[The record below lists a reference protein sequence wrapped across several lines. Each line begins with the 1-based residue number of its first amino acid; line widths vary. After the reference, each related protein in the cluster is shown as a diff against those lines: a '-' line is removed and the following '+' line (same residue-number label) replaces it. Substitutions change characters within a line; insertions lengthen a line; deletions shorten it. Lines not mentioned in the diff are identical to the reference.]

1 MLYPIWISFRQTRD
15 VRRLDSRGVAQKILS
30 EIEIPLL
37 DQAVA
42 QRGYALVLGR
52 PCAAPER
59 GVAAIL
65 RAWRPGMRLRNTHVP
80 EIAVAG
86 CPAWLTA
93 ALDAGAA
100 DAVSHPVNPY
110 ELAARVDVR
119 VRSHMPG
126 DTRIGDLRIDRVHRA
141 VARAGL
147 SIPLVPREF
156 ALLLYL
162 AERHG
167 EFVSRRELLE
177 QVWGL
182 GFDPGT
188 NVVAVHV
195 SKLRAKID
203 RGFAAPMIRGV
214 KGLGYRLDAA

>member
-1 MLYPIWISFRQTRD
+1 ME
-15 VRRLDSRGVAQKILS
+15 QKILS
-30 EIEIPLL
+30 EIDIPLL
-37 DQAVA
+37 DYAVA
-42 QRGYALVLGR
+42 QRGYALVLGKSS
-52 PCAAPER
+52 AAPDR
-59 GVAAIL
+59 DVAAVL
-65 RAWRPGMRLRNTHVP
+65 RAWGPGIRICSSRVP

-100 DAVSHPVNPY
+100 DAVSHPVDPF
-110 ELAARVDVR
+110 ELAARVDMR

-126 DTRIGDLRIDRVHRA
+126 ETRIGDLRIDRVRRE
-141 VARAGL
+141 VTRAGL
-147 SIPLVPREF
+147 RIPLVPREF
-156 ALLLYL
+156 ALLTYL
-162 AERHG
+162 AERRG

-182 GFDPGT
+182 RFDPGT

-203 RGFAAPMIRGV
+203 RGFTTPMIRGA
-214 KGLGYRLDAA
+214 KGLGYRLDAV

>member
-1 MLYPIWISFRQTRD
+1 M
-15 VRRLDSRGVAQKILS
+15 AQKILS

-42 QRGYALVLGR
+42 QRGYALVLGG
-52 PCAAPER
+52 PCAAPDR

-65 RAWRPGMRLRNTHVP
+65 RAWRPGMRIHNTHVP

-86 CPAWLTA
+86 CAAWLTA

-100 DAVSHPVNPY
+100 DAVSYPVNPY
-110 ELAARVDVR
+110 ELAARLDVR

-126 DTRIGDLRIDRVHRA
+126 DTRIGDLRIDRVRRTI
-141 VARAGL
+141 ARAGIP
-147 SIPLVPREF
+147 IPLVPREF

-182 GFDPGT
+182 RFDPGT

>member
-1 MLYPIWISFRQTRD
+1 ME
-15 VRRLDSRGVAQKILS
+15 QKILS
-30 EIEIPLL
+30 EIDIPLL
-37 DQAVA
+37 DHAIA
-42 QRGYALVLGR
+42 QRGYALVLGTSSG
-52 PCAAPER
+52 APDR
-59 GVAAIL
+59 DVAAVL
-65 RAWRPGMRLRNTHVP
+65 RAWAPGIRIRSTRVP
-80 EIAVAG
+80 EIAVAD
-86 CPAWLTA
+86 CAAWLTA

-100 DAVSHPVNPY
+100 DAVSHPVNPF

-119 VRSHMPG
+119 VRSHIPG
-126 DTRIGDLRIDRVHRA
+126 DTRIGDLRIDRVRRA

-167 EFVSRRELLE
+167 EYVSRRELLE

-182 GFDPGT
+182 RFDPGT

-195 SKLRAKID
+195 SKLRAKLD
-203 RGFAAPMIRGV
+203 RGFSNPMILGV
-214 KGLGYRLDAA
+214 KGLGYRLDAV

>member
-1 MLYPIWISFRQTRD
+1 ME
-15 VRRLDSRGVAQKILS
+15 QKILS
-30 EIEIPLL
+30 EIDIPLL
-37 DQAVA
+37 DHAIA
-42 QRGYALVLGR
+42 QRGYALVLGK
-52 PCAAPER
+52 PAAAPDR
-59 GVAAIL
+59 DVAAVL
-65 RAWRPGMRLRNTHVP
+65 RAWEPGIRIRSRVP
-80 EIAVAG
+80 EIAVAD
-86 CPAWLTA
+86 CPAWLAA

-100 DAVSHPVNPY
+100 DAVSHPVNPF

-141 VARAGL
+141 VARAGIP
-147 SIPLVPREF
+147 IPLVPREF

-162 AERHG
+162 VERRG

-182 GFDPGT
+182 RFDPGT

-203 RGFAAPMIRGV
+203 RGFATPMIRGA
-214 KGLGYRLDAA
+214 KGLGYCLDAA

>member
-1 MLYPIWISFRQTRD
+1 M
-15 VRRLDSRGVAQKILS
+15 AQKILS

-52 PCAAPER
+52 PCAAPDR

-65 RAWRPGMRLRNTHVP
+65 RAWRPGMRIRSTHVP

-86 CPAWLTA
+86 CAAWLTA

-100 DAVSHPVNPY
+100 DAVSYPVNPY
-110 ELAARVDVR
+110 ELAARLDVR

-126 DTRIGDLRIDRVHRA
+126 DTRIGDLRIDRVRRTI
-141 VARAGL
+141 ARAGIP
-147 SIPLVPREF
+147 IPLVPREF

-182 GFDPGT
+182 RFDPGT
-188 NVVAVHV
+188 NVVAVHI

>member
-1 MLYPIWISFRQTRD
+1 ME
-15 VRRLDSRGVAQKILS
+15 QKILS
-30 EIEIPLL
+30 EIDIPLL
-37 DQAVA
+37 DHAIA
-42 QRGYALVLGR
+42 QRGYALVLGE
-52 PCAAPER
+52 PCSAPDR
-59 GVAAIL
+59 DVAAVL
-65 RAWRPGMRLRNTHVP
+65 RKWRPGIRIRSSRIP

-86 CPAWLTA
+86 CAAWLAA

-100 DAVSHPVNPY
+100 DAVSHPVNPF

-126 DTRIGDLRIDRVHRA
+126 DTRIGDLRIDRVHRT

-147 SIPLVPREF
+147 PVPLVAREF

-162 AERHG
+162 VERRG

-182 GFDPGT
+182 RFDPGT

-203 RGFAAPMIRGV
+203 RGFASPVIRGV
-214 KGLGYRLDAA
+214 KGLGYRFDAV

>member
-1 MLYPIWISFRQTRD
+1 M
-15 VRRLDSRGVAQKILS
+15 GKKILS
-30 EIEIPLL
+30 EIDIPLL
-37 DQAVA
+37 DQAIA
-42 QRGYALVLGR
+42 QRGYALVLGQ
-52 PCAAPER
+52 PSAAPDR
-59 GVAAIL
+59 DVAAIL
-65 RAWRPGMRLRNTHVP
+65 RTWGPGTRFRSTRVP

-86 CPAWLTA
+86 SAASLTA

-100 DAVSHPVNPY
+100 DAVSHPVDPY

-119 VRSHMPG
+119 VRSHLPG
-126 DTRIGDLRIDRVHRA
+126 ETRIGELRIDRVHRV

-147 SIPLVPREF
+147 QIPLVPREF

-162 AERHG
+162 AERRG
-167 EFVSRRELLE
+167 DFVSRRELLE

-182 GFDPGT
+182 RFDPGT

-203 RGFAAPMIRGV
+203 RGFATPMIRGA
-214 KGLGYRLDAA
+214 KGLGYRLDAV

>member
-1 MLYPIWISFRQTRD
+1 M
-15 VRRLDSRGVAQKILS
+15 GQKILS
-30 EIEIPLL
+30 EIDIPLL

-42 QRGYALVLGR
+42 QRGYALVLGKS
-52 PCAAPER
+52 CAMPDR
-59 GVAAIL
+59 DVAAIL
-65 RAWRPGMRLRNTHVP
+65 RAWRPGIRIHGSHVP

-100 DAVSHPVNPY
+100 DAVSHPVNAY

-126 DTRIGDLRIDRVHRA
+126 DTRFGDLRIDRVNRK
-141 VARAGL
+141 VARAGVP
-147 SIPLVPREF
+147 IPLVPREF
-156 ALLLYL
+156 AVLLHL
-162 AERHG
+162 AERRG

-182 GFDPGT
+182 RFDPGT
-188 NVVAVHV
+188 NVVAVHI

-203 RGFAAPMIRGV
+203 RGFASPMIRGV
-214 KGLGYRLDAA
+214 KGLGYRLDAV

>member
-1 MLYPIWISFRQTRD
+1 MGP
-15 VRRLDSRGVAQKILS
+15 KILS
-30 EIEIPLL
+30 EIDIPLL
-37 DQAVA
+37 DRAIA
-42 QRGYALVLGR
+42 QRGYALVLGQPLVLPDR
-52 PCAAPER
+52 D
-59 GVAAIL
+59 VAAVL
-65 RAWRPGMRLRNTHVP
+65 RAWGPGIRIRNTRIP

-86 CPAWLTA
+86 CAAWLAA

-100 DAVSHPVNPY
+100 DAVAHPVDPF

-126 DTRIGDLRIDRVHRA
+126 ETRIGDLTIDRVRRR
-141 VARAGL
+141 VERAGRP
-147 SIPLVPREF
+147 IPLVAREF

-162 AERHG
+162 VERRG

-182 GFDPGT
+182 RFDPGT

-203 RGFAAPMIRGV
+203 RDFAVPLIHSA

>member
-1 MLYPIWISFRQTRD
+1 M
-15 VRRLDSRGVAQKILS
+15 GQKILS
-30 EIEIPLL
+30 EIDIPLL

-42 QRGYALVLGR
+42 QRGYALVLKR
-52 PCAAPER
+52 PVALADR
-59 GVAAIL
+59 DVAAVL
-65 RAWRPGMRLRNTHVP
+65 RVWGPGIRIRNTRVP

-86 CPAWLTA
+86 CAAWLPA

-100 DAVSHPVNPY
+100 DAVAHPVNPF

-119 VRSHMPG
+119 IRSHMPG
-126 DTRIGDLRIDRVHRA
+126 ETRIGDLTIDRIRRQVE
-141 VARAGL
+141 RAGRP
-147 SIPLVPREF
+147 IPLVAREF

-162 AERHG
+162 AERRG

-182 GFDPGT
+182 RFDPGT

-203 RGFAAPMIRGV
+203 RDFAAPMIRSA
-214 KGLGYRLDAA
+214 KGLGYRLDAV

>member
-1 MLYPIWISFRQTRD
+1 ME
-15 VRRLDSRGVAQKILS
+15 QKILS
-30 EIEIPLL
+30 EIDIPLL
-37 DQAVA
+37 DQAIA
-42 QRGYALVLGR
+42 QRGYALVLGS
-52 PCAAPER
+52 PCTAPGR
-59 GVAAIL
+59 DVAAVL
-65 RAWRPGMRLRNTHVP
+65 RAWGPGIRIRSTHVP
-80 EIAVAG
+80 EIAVAR
-86 CPAWLTA
+86 CAAWLAA

-100 DAVSHPVNPY
+100 DAVSHPVDPY

-147 SIPLVPREF
+147 PIPLVPREF

-162 AERHG
+162 AERRG

-182 GFDPGT
+182 RFDPGT

-203 RGFAAPMIRGV
+203 RGFASPMIRGV
-214 KGLGYRLDAA
+214 KGLGYRLDAV

>member
-1 MLYPIWISFRQTRD
+1 ME
-15 VRRLDSRGVAQKILS
+15 QKILS
-30 EIEIPLL
+30 EIDIPLL
-37 DQAVA
+37 DHAIA
-42 QRGYALVLGR
+42 QRGYALVLGK
-52 PCAAPER
+52 PSGAPDR
-59 GVAAIL
+59 DVAAVL
-65 RAWRPGMRLRNTHVP
+65 RAWGPGIRIRSTRVP
-80 EIAVAG
+80 EIAVAD
-86 CPAWLTA
+86 CPAWLAA

-100 DAVSHPVNPY
+100 DAVSHPVNPF

-119 VRSHMPG
+119 VRSHLPG
-126 DTRIGDLRIDRVHRA
+126 DTRVGDLRIDRVHRA

-147 SIPLVPREF
+147 PIPLVPREF

-162 AERHG
+162 VERRG

-182 GFDPGT
+182 RFDPGT

-203 RGFAAPMIRGV
+203 RGFSRPMIRGV
-214 KGLGYRLDAA
+214 KGLGYRLDAV

>member
-1 MLYPIWISFRQTRD
+1 M
-15 VRRLDSRGVAQKILS
+15 RRVDSQGVEQKILS
-30 EIEIPLL
+30 EIDIPLL
-37 DQAVA
+37 DQAIA
-42 QRGYALVLGR
+42 QRGYALVLGTL
-52 PCAAPER
+52 CAVPGR
-59 GVAAIL
+59 DVAAIL
-65 RAWRPGMRLRNTHVP
+65 RAWGPGIRIRGSHVP

-86 CPAWLTA
+86 CPAWLAA

-100 DAVSHPVNPY
+100 DAVSHPVDPF

-126 DTRIGDLRIDRVHRA
+126 DTRIGDLRINRVHRA
-141 VARAGL
+141 VARDGHP
-147 SIPLVPREF
+147 IPLVPREF

-162 AERHG
+162 AERRG

-182 GFDPGT
+182 RFDPGT

-203 RGFAAPMIRGV
+203 RGFASPMIRGV
-214 KGLGYRLDAA
+214 KGLGYRLDAV